1 MSLRQSMAGLHTWG
15 GLLPSWLLYVII
27 LAGTI
32 ACFDKELERWMRPAL
47 HEAAPASMTA
57 DQVRDWLQR
66 NVKDELH
73 AFWMHGPTEREPYW
87 RLGWEVDG
95 TQQMHDIAFDPA
107 SGQPLPETLG
117 GNFFFELHYSL
128 HAGMPACRL

>member
-1 MSLRQSMAGLHTWG
+1 M
-15 GLLPSWLLYVII
+15 LPSWLLYVII
-27 LAGTI
+27 FAGTL

-87 RLGWEVDG
+87 RLGWEVLHW
-95 TQQMHDIAFDPA
+95 TIFLM
-107 SGQPLPETLG
+107 TLIKQKCIVVV
-117 GNFFFELHYSL
+117 
-128 HAGMPACRL
+128 M